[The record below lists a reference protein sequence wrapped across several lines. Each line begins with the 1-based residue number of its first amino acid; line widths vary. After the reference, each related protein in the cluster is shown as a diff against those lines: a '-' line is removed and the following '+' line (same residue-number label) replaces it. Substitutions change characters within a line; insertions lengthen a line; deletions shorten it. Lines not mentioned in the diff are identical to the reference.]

1 MAELADARDSK
12 SREIHFSCGFD
23 PHLQHQNKPTCT
35 NRAERIEFSLHR
47 YNKWMPEEKTSPLS
61 FEASLDELERVVK
74 ELEKGDLPLEQS
86 LALFEAGMKL
96 SADCKRQLEEAEM
109 RVEILIKKGSEVTP
123 VPFSPE
129 KPGIR

>member
-1 MAELADARDSK
+1 
-12 SREIHFSCGFD
+12 
-23 PHLQHQNKPTCT
+23 
-35 NRAERIEFSLHR
+35 
-47 YNKWMPEEKTSPLS
+47 MPEEKTSPLS